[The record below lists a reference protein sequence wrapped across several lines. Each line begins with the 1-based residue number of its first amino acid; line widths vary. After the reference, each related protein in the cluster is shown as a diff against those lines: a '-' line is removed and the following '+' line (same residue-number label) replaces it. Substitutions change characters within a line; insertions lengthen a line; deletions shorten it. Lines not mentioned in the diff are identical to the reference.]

1 MCAAHSYIV
10 VAPRKFRVKGRRSII
25 NADYDEG
32 EHVKET
38 FAYFGRAYYL
48 AGVLDAAL
56 VSALL
61 YLDFL
66 PSVKAA
72 YCEERGQNFD
82 RPAYEAAFDK
92 FLSDQHAQTLG
103 NLRKRLFGSSLL
115 DDALKVEI
123 DEAKKKRDFIA
134 HHYFRERALEF
145 ATRAGRDQMIA
156 ELNEIG
162 SHLGRVAQMVDV
174 VIEKAQINL
183 GIEPEIIA
191 TYSKRL
197 MESVGLSESEP

>member
-1 MCAAHSYIV
+1 M
-10 VAPRKFRVKGRRSII
+10 PREHMRSII
-25 NADYDEG
+25 YADYDEG

-48 AGVLDAAL
+48 AGVLD
-56 VSALL
+56 SALAL
-61 YLDFL
+61 ALLFIDFL

-72 YCEERGQNFD
+72 HLRDRGQTFD

-92 FLSDQHAQTLG
+92 FLADQHAQTLG
-103 NLRKRLFGSSLL
+103 NLRKRLFASSLL

-134 HHYFRERALEF
+134 HHYFRERAVEF

-156 ELNEIG
+156 ELVEIAR
-162 SHLGRVAQMVDV
+162 HLERVAQMIDV
-174 VIEKAQINL
+174 AIEIAQIDL

-191 TYSKRL
+191 AYTKRF
-197 MESVGLSESEP
+197 MDSEGLSKSEP